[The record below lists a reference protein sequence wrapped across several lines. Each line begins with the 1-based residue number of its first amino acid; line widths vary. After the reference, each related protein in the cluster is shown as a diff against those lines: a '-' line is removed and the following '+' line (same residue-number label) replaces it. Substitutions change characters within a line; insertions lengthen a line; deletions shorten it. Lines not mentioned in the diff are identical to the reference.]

1 MGLREWTARRRRP
14 RGGGR
19 EERRPVLPEK
29 AGVPWLAPRDEGWEP
44 PEAPIEVAGDGGD
57 PLLALPSGAE
67 ANVESLGGGPS
78 ARLGRLS
85 SYGLA
90 PGARVRLVQKRPAV
104 VVEVDGTRLAIERG
118 IAARIRVRRV
128 APALLLALA
137 TGAAASSIAAETSA
151 AAPVAS
157 GAGGAGRAAG
167 AGFAAPLVEV
177 ARARHVM
184 GSPLEIRTF
193 AEEADRARVGAALD
207 AALDEVE
214 RLDALLSNWR
224 SDSEVAA
231 LNRRAAAGPVPL
243 SEDLFAVLAA
253 AMEAQSATGG
263 SFDPGLSP
271 WIDALGLRSI
281 DLDSAAPTA
290 GGEVP
295 ALPPRAGQIQLDPVS
310 RTARFTSADVGV
322 DLGGIGKGYALDR
335 AARRLKEAG
344 IDSALLNFG
353 GQVLAV
359 GAPPGETG
367 WIVEVADPRDRLRP
381 ALDLR
386 LRDASAATSANTER
400 GVMRAGRWI
409 GHVLDPGSGRPAP
422 FPGSATA
429 VAPDATRADAYATAL
444 LVMGPER
451 GLDWAESREDVA
463 AVFLDPAAAGPPLVR
478 ATLSLERYRGPGH
491 PAR

>member
-1 MGLREWTARRRRP
+1 MREWAARRRRS
-14 RGGGR
+14 GSGD
-19 EERRPVLPEK
+19 RPARKTVL
-29 AGVPWLAPRDEGWEP
+29 P
-44 PEAPIEVAGDGGD
+44 PEARVEWLDALVESEEEGREQARASRGPEPNGGD
-57 PLLALPSGAE
+57 PLLGLPPGAE
-67 ANVESLGGGPS
+67 ASVESLGDGP
-78 ARLGRLS
+78 AGRLGRLS

-90 PGARVRLVQKRPAV
+90 PGARVRMVQQRPAV
-104 VVEVDGTRLAIERG
+104 VIEVDGTRLALERG
-118 IAARIRVRRV
+118 IAARILVRK
-128 APALLLALA
+128 LALA
-137 TGAAASSIAAETSA
+137 ACLGLAAAVTQTGVAASLISA
-151 AAPVAS
+151 APAVDLAP
-157 GAGGAGRAAG
+157 
-167 AGFAAPLVEV
+167 VEV

-184 GSPLEIRTF
+184 GAPLEIRAF
-193 AEEADRARVGAALD
+193 APPGRRDRAAAALD

-224 SDSEVAA
+224 SDSEVAS
-231 LNRRAAAGPVPL
+231 LNRQAAARPVPL
-243 SEDLFAVLAA
+243 SDDLFTVLSAALAA
-253 AMEAQSATGG
+253 QQATGG

-271 WIDALGLRSI
+271 WIDTLGLRSNE
-281 DLDSAAPTA
+281 LRSNESNAPDPPA
-290 GGEVP
+290 GGPVP
-295 ALPPRAGQIQLDPVS
+295 ALPPRAGEIRLDPVS

-353 GQVLAV
+353 GQVLAL

-400 GVMRAGRWI
+400 GVRRAGRWI
-409 GHVLDPGSGRPAP
+409 GHVLDPGSGGPAP

-463 AVFLDPAAAGPPLVR
+463 AVFLEPAAAGTPLVR
-478 ATLSLERYRGPGH
+478 ATLSLERYRGPERA
-491 PAR
+491 AR

>member
-1 MGLREWTARRRRP
+1 MREWVTRKLRP
-14 RGGGR
+14 ASGGR
-19 EERRPVLPEK
+19 QWRRPVLPEE
-29 AGVPWLAPRDEGWEP
+29 AHVGWLESLLEDGERP
-44 PEAPIEVAGDGGD
+44 VASTPVAANGGD
-57 PLLALPSGAE
+57 PLLALPAGAE
-67 ANVESLGGGPS
+67 ASVESLGAGP
-78 ARLGRLS
+78 AGRLGRLS

-90 PGARVRLVQKRPAV
+90 PGARVRMVQHRPAV
-104 VVEVDGTRLAIERG
+104 VIEIDGTRLAIERG
-118 IAARIRVRRV
+118 IAARIRVRR
-128 APALLLALA
+128 LALA
-137 TGAAASSIAAETSA
+137 ACLGLAAARMGDPAAASGADPA
-151 AAPVAS
+151 AS
-157 GAGGAGRAAG
+157 GLEAERGAPAH
-167 AGFAAPLVEV
+167 VEV

-184 GSPLEIRTF
+184 GAPLEIRAF
-193 AEEADRARVGAALD
+193 APAAGRDTTAAALA

-224 SDSEVAA
+224 PDSEVAI
-231 LNRRAAAGPVPL
+231 LNRQAAVRPVPL
-243 SEDLFAVLAA
+243 SEDLFSVLTAA
-253 AMEAQSATGG
+253 LEAQQATGG
-263 SFDPGLSP
+263 CFDPGLGP
-271 WIDALGLRSI
+271 WIDTLGLRSTEP
-281 DLDSAAPTA
+281 DRPDPPA

-295 ALPPRAGQIQLDPVS
+295 ALPPRAGEIRLDPRS

-353 GQVLAV
+353 GQVLAL

-381 ALDLR
+381 ALGLR

-400 GVMRAGRWI
+400 GVRRGGRWI

-451 GLDWAESREDVA
+451 GLDWAESRVDVA
-463 AVFLDPAAAGPPLVR
+463 AVFLEPAAAGPPLVR
-478 ATLSLERYRGPGH
+478 ATLSLERYRGPEH